1 MTEKSIVVLY
11 HGSRCPDGFG
21 GAYAAWKKFG
31 DAAEYIPLSR
41 GEEVPIETVTGKKAY
56 FIDFVYDLPETMQKF
71 ESAASSLTVL
81 DHHLGVRAS
90 VESVKNHVFDE
101 NRSGAGI
108 AWDYFHPETKRP
120 RLIDLLEDDDL
131 FRFTYSDTRPVLSYL
146 GLHPFSFE
154 FFDEVAKTLEDP
166 ITSEALLAK
175 ARIFGE
181 CFEKLADTAVENA
194 KMVLFEGYKTAFATA
209 HPYKPIKSLVGN
221 LLAKKFP
228 PIALVVSAH
237 PNGYGVSIR
246 GDGSVDVSK
255 IAAKYGG
262 NGHPNSSG
270 FLIPR
275 EGPFPWE
282 LIEDENPRN

>member
-1 MTEKSIVVLY
+1 MNDKNIVVLY
-11 HGSRCPDGFG
+11 HGSMCPDGFG

-31 DAAEYIPLSR
+31 DTAEYVTLSR
-41 GEEVPIETVTGKKAY
+41 GEEVPVEVVRGKEVY
-56 FIDFVYDLPETMQKF
+56 FIDFVYDDIETMRRY
-71 ESAASSLTVL
+71 EEASASLVVL
-81 DHHLGVRAS
+81 DHHKGVQNVA
-90 VESVKNHVFDE
+90 ESVKNHVFDE

-131 FRFTYSDTRPVLSYL
+131 FRFNYEDTRPVLAYL
-146 GLHPFSFE
+146 GLHPFDFQ
-154 FFDEVAKTLEDP
+154 FWDETKNQLEDP
-166 ITSEALLAK
+166 KISESVLSK
-175 ARIFGE
+175 ARVFGE
-181 CFEKLADTAVENA
+181 CFERLAAISVEKA
-194 KMVLFEGYKTAFATA
+194 KKIRFEGYETSFAIA
-209 HPYKPIKSLVGN
+209 HPYKPITSLVGN
-221 LLAKKFP
+221 LLARKLP

-262 NGHPNSSG
+262 NGHPSSSG

-275 EGPFPWE
+275 TGPFPWK
-282 LIEDENPRN
+282 LIEEES